1 MNYMSVFSDF
11 VSQSIFCRALGWTVL
26 HSIWQGVCVG
36 LLAVVLLKK
45 SKNLNSVARYRIALL
60 SLFTMLDLAVATF
73 VYYYQQPQ
81 QVATYKRIGESVESV
96 SVTSVVGNG
105 ALTQPISATKTT
117 FLLSDF
123 TQFIEQHLAWVVIIW
138 AIGVLVLGLRLA
150 SGLHFIYR
158 LRTRVEPLTEAA
170 QHWLE
175 TLEVLKNK
183 LEIRQK
189 IGLVESALVKSP
201 TALGWLRPMIL
212 MPIGLLNS
220 LSVSEVE
227 VILAHELSHIK
238 AKDYLVNI
246 FQSVIEILFYYH
258 PIVWWLSSVIRK
270 EREHRCDDWAV
281 FLCGNPMLY
290 AKTLVKAQAFSTP
303 QYSRVFGIPQTS
315 PNGLTMGFSKEPKNI
330 LLERV
335 KRILIPS
342 KNQNIDDLHNDAHRF
357 IMKKLT
363 AISLLAATTIGVLI
377 AFSPYV
383 APRKQVIE
391 SQQQNPE
398 LTTAAMQTQAI
409 STNFNA
415 APATIGTP
423 QTLAMQATMVPNKVN
438 ANTIFQKL
446 ERALGTKGAKE
457 VYENLDTQDISD
469 ITIGRENNGQ
479 STLINI
485 LRNNG
490 SSHSIRVDTVE
501 KSGHSPQT
509 IAVQSQPQFQSTE
522 TTWTSHS
529 GDAAAIGQLDG
540 VQSYLKDRKIL
551 KNENVHHIKISEK
564 GLWIDG
570 ALQADELH
578 QACLARV
585 DCKKC
590 TLELNMGEE

>member
-36 LLAVVLLKK
+36 LLAAVLLKK

-81 QVATYKRIGESVESV
+81 LAATHRKIGEYVESV
-96 SVTSVVGNG
+96 PTASVVENG

-117 FLLSDF
+117 FLLSNF
-123 TQFIEQHLAWVVIIW
+123 TQFVEQHLAWVVIIW
-138 AIGVLVLGLRLA
+138 AIGVLILGLRLA
-150 SGLHFIYR
+150 SGLHFIHR
-158 LRTRVEPLTEAA
+158 LRTRVQPLTGTA

-175 TLEVLKNK
+175 TLDVLKNK
-183 LEIRQK
+183 LQIRQK

-290 AKTLVKAQAFSTP
+290 AKTLVKAQAFNTP
-303 QYSRVFGIPQTS
+303 QYSRVFGSLQTS

-342 KNQNIDDLHNDAHRF
+342 KNQNIDDLHSDADRF

-391 SQQQNPE
+391 SPQQNPE

-409 STNFNA
+409 STNFSAAPTSVATPQPLAMETVMAPNA
-415 APATIGTP
+415 A
-423 QTLAMQATMVPNKVN
+423 N

-457 VYENLDTQDISD
+457 IYENLDTHNIADM
-469 ITIGRENNGQ
+469 TIGHENNGQ
-479 STLINI
+479 STLVNI
-485 LRNNG
+485 RRTDG
-490 SSHSIRVDTVE
+490 SSHSIRVDTVG
-501 KSGHSPQT
+501 KTGYLPQNVT
-509 IAVQSQPQFQSTE
+509 LKGQPHWQSKE
-522 TTWTSHS
+522 TTWTSHT
-529 GDAAAIGQLDG
+529 GDAATLGQLDG
-540 VQSYLKDRKIL
+540 VQAYLKDRKIL